1 MSKSKKVERTFCL
14 GTNHPRAAF
23 TAAQIRAIRKKLV
36 KGVPNKAEYAKELGV
51 SYTVLHRIETGQS
64 YRNVE

>member
-1 MSKSKKVERTFCL
+1 MSKAKKIERTFCL
-14 GTNHPRAAF
+14 GTNHPSAAF
-23 TAAQIRAIRKKLV
+23 TAAQIRTIRRKLA

-64 YRNVE
+64 YKNVE